1 MPGNG
6 NAVRLA
12 NAMPLPIFYIN
23 LSSRPDRREHVERQF
38 DALGLDATRIE
49 AVTAADC
56 GDIPNSPLS
65 PNELGC
71 SRSHQK
77 IWRLMVEQ
85 DIAAALILE
94 DDVLLSRQLPAVLD
108 DPHLLDGV
116 DAIQM
121 ETRGTSAMIGRL
133 VPSRAAGMGR
143 GRLMSS
149 SLGAAAY
156 VMTISLARRLV
167 VHPQVDSL
175 PLDTLLF
182 GRPGS
187 LFYAARIFQSVPAL
201 AIQLDQT
208 VGGRQGAGRS
218 DLDAHRGRFSSRD
231 PRSTEP
237 AWRRAL
243 HHWSHHLRLVAAFAP
258 TGELWG
264 ARQYRLPVADDLLKL
279 M

>member
-1 MPGNG
+1 
-6 NAVRLA
+6 
-12 NAMPLPIFYIN
+12 MPLPIFYIN

-38 DALGLDATRIE
+38 DALGLVGTRIE

-56 GDIPNSPLS
+56 GDVAKSPLS
-65 PNELGC
+65 ASELGC

-85 DIAAALILE
+85 NILAALILE

-121 ETRGTSAMIGRL
+121 ETRGTSAMVGRL
-133 VPSRAAGMGR
+133 VPSRVAGLGR
-143 GRLMSS
+143 GRLMAS

-156 VMTISLARRLV
+156 VMTKALAVRLL
-167 VHPQVDSL
+167 VHPRVNSL
-175 PLDTLLF
+175 PIDTLLF

-187 LFYAARIFQSVPAL
+187 MFYEARIFQSVPAL

-208 VGGRQGAGRS
+208 VDGRQGAGRS
-218 DLDAHRGRFSSRD
+218 DLDNRRGMFSSYDSRSME
-231 PRSTEP
+231 PR
-237 AWRRAL
+237 WRRASR
-243 HHWSHHLRLVAAFAP
+243 HWAHHLRLVATFAP

-264 ARQYRLPVADDLLKL
+264 ARQFRLPVASDLQEL
-279 M
+279 MQP

>member
-1 MPGNG
+1 
-6 NAVRLA
+6 
-12 NAMPLPIFYIN
+12 MPLPIFYIN
-23 LSSRPDRREHVERQF
+23 LASRADRRQHVERQLV
-38 DALGLDATRIE
+38 ALGLTASRIE

-56 GDIPNSPLS
+56 GDIAGSPLS
-65 PNELGC
+65 PAELGC

-94 DDVLLSRQLPAVLD
+94 DDVLLSTQLPSVLD
-108 DPHLLDGV
+108 DPNLLDGV

-121 ETRGTSAMIGRL
+121 ETRQTSAMVGRL
-133 VPSRAAGMGR
+133 VPGKAIGIGR

-149 SLGAAAY
+149 SMGSAAY
-156 VMTISLARRLV
+156 VMTKALAMRLLA
-167 VHPQVDSL
+167 HPQVNSL

-187 LFYAARIFQSVPAL
+187 LFYEARIFQSVPAL

-208 VGGRQGAGRS
+208 VDGRQGAGRS
-218 DLDAHRGRFSSRD
+218 DLDDRRGMFSSRD

-243 HHWSHHLRLVAAFAP
+243 HHWSHHLRLVATFAT

-264 ARQYRLPVADDLLKL
+264 ARQYRLPVADDLRKL

>member
-1 MPGNG
+1 MPFCH
-6 NAVRLA
+6 
-12 NAMPLPIFYIN
+12 AMPLPIFYIN
-23 LSSRPDRREHVERQF
+23 LASRPDRRAHVERQLA
-38 DALGLDATRIE
+38 ALGLAATRIE
-49 AVTAADC
+49 ALTAADC
-56 GDIPNSPLS
+56 GDVEGSPLS
-65 PNELGC
+65 PAELGC

-77 IWRLMVEQ
+77 IWKLMIER

-94 DDVLLSRQLPAVLD
+94 DDVLLSAHLPAVLD

-121 ETRGTSAMIGRL
+121 ETRQTSAMVGRL
-133 VPSRAAGMGR
+133 VPSTAAGIGR

-149 SLGAAAY
+149 SMGSAAY
-156 VMTISLARRLV
+156 VMTKALAKRLV
-167 VHPQVDSL
+167 VHPEVDAL

-187 LFYAARIFQSVPAL
+187 LFYEARIYQSVPAL

-208 VGGRQGAGRS
+208 VDGRQGAGRS
-218 DLDAHRGRFSSRD
+218 DLDDRRGMFSNHDS
-231 PRSTEP
+231 RSTEP
-237 AWRRAL
+237 RWRRASR
-243 HHWSHHLRLVAAFAP
+243 HWGHHLRLIATFAP

-264 ARQYRLPVADDLLKL
+264 ARQYRLPVASDLQKL